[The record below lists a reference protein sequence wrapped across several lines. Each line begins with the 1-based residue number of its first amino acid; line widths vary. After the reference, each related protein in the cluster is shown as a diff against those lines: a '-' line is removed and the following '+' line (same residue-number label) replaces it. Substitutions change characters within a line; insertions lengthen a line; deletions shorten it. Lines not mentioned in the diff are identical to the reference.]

1 MTDPSPVSELRFA
14 LTVNDFDAALRFYR
28 DALGLPEVAAWADER
43 GQGAVLAAG
52 RATVELLSTSQSEY
66 VDSVEVGRRVTGP
79 VRLAMEVAD
88 ADAVAAQ
95 LEAAG
100 GDRLGSPVL
109 TPWGHR
115 NVRLRAPDGLQ
126 LTLFTADKSQPP
138 VPAHDDAAF
147 VAQAVELALANA
159 AGGRLPFGAVVVL
172 DGEVVGT
179 GVNTV
184 GRDNDPTAHAEVAA
198 IRDACGRLG
207 VTRLSG
213 GVVVSSAEPCPM
225 CRAVCRSAG
234 IERVAYA
241 ASRSLAAGYGF
252 ALAPDPGTV
261 FEPTP
266 STDAEAPF
274 QRYAEAP
281 SD

>member
-1 MTDPSPVSELRFA
+1 MTELSPVSELRFA

-28 DALGLPEVAAWADER
+28 DALGLPEIAVWADER
-43 GQGAVLAAG
+43 GRVAVLAAG
-52 RATVELLSTSQSEY
+52 RATIELLSTSQSEY

-126 LTLFTADKSQPP
+126 LTLYTAGKDEAS
-138 VPAHDDAAF
+138 VPAHDDSAF
-147 VAQAVELALANA
+147 VAQAVELALTNA
-159 AGGRLPFGAVVVL
+159 ARGRLPFGAVVVL

-198 IRDACGRLG
+198 IRDACARLG

-213 GVVVSSAEPCPM
+213 GAVVSSAEPCPM
-225 CRAVCRSAG
+225 CQAVCRSAG

-241 ASRSLAAGYGF
+241 AARPVAAGYGF
-252 ALAPDPGTV
+252 TLPPDPGTV
-261 FEPTP
+261 FEQAP
-266 STDAEAPF
+266 STEAEAPF
-274 QRYAEAP
+274 QRYADTTA
-281 SD
+281 D